1 MIIDNE
7 DSEYENRLKTRL
19 DILQSALKNN
29 KIVIANH
36 LADDFRESF
45 EKIKLYVKKNYPDV

>member
-45 EKIKLYVKKNYPDV
+45 EKIKYDDVKKI

>member
-29 KIVIANH
+29 KII
-36 LADDFRESF
+36 
-45 EKIKLYVKKNYPDV
+45 IQKNI